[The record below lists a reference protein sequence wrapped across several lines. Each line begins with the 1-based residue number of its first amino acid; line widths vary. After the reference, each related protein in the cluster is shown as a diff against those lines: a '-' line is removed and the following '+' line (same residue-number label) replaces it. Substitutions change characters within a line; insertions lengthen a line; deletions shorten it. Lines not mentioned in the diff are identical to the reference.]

1 MSSAYLITT
10 HNITLNGDSSAKL
23 GIYKLPHYEFEKA
36 HFHKIIEQKKS
47 FDMVFLAG
55 RKMGAD
61 QAMPKYFVLRR
72 ASSKD
77 NLQNIVQDL
86 FCCAD
91 KYVNKYH

>member
-10 HNITLNGDSSAKL
+10 HNITLTGDSSAKL
-23 GIYKLPHYEFEKA
+23 GI
-36 HFHKIIEQKKS
+36 HKKGSFSQNNRAKKS

-55 RKMGAD
+55 QKMGAD

-86 FCCAD
+86 F
-91 KYVNKYH
+91 

>member
-10 HNITLNGDSSAKL
+10 HNITLTGDSSAKL
-23 GIYKLPHYEFEKA
+23 GIYKLSHYEFEKA
-36 HFHKIIEQKKS
+36 QNNRAKKS

-55 RKMGAD
+55 QKMGAD

-86 FCCAD
+86 F
-91 KYVNKYH
+91 